1 MKTRDVPQQPENSML
16 AGYQRACYA
25 VDDQGR
31 YVVVGSVGWEVE
43 NVVNAQAN
51 DEVRAQI
58 AAALAQARRGETSPL
73 AYHMARRQMDPGM
86 LAAYAGFSRLRIR
99 WHLRP
104 GVFARLPERILRRYA
119 DALKLPLAELRALP
133 AEDDHERL

>member
-1 MKTRDVPQQPENSML
+1 ML
-16 AGYQRACYA
+16 AGHRRACYA
-25 VDDQGR
+25 QDEQGR

-58 AAALAQARRGETSPL
+58 AAALRRARRGETSPL
-73 AYHMARRQMDPGM
+73 AYHMARRQMDIGM
-86 LAAYAGFSRLRIR
+86 LASYSGFSRLRIR

-104 GVFARLPERILRRYA
+104 RAFARLPAALLQRYA
-119 DALKLPLAELRALP
+119 DALHIPLDELRALP
-133 AEDDHERL
+133 AEDDHDRL

>member
-1 MKTRDVPQQPENSML
+1 MKTRDVPQDQENSML

-25 VDDQGR
+25 VDEQGR

-51 DEVRAQI
+51 ADVQAQI
-58 AAALAQARRGETSPL
+58 EAAWQRARNGEVSPL
-73 AYHMARRQMDPGM
+73 AVHMARRQMDVAM
-86 LAAYAGFSRLRIR
+86 LASYSGFSRWRIR

-104 GVFARLPERILRRYA
+104 GVYARLPEKILQRYA
-119 DALKLPLAELRALP
+119 DALQIPVTELRTLP
-133 AEDDHERL
+133 VPGQHERL

>member
-25 VDDQGR
+25 IDENGR

-51 DEVRAQI
+51 EEVRRQI
-58 AAALAQARRGETSPL
+58 AEALESARRGEVSPL
-73 AYHMARRQMDPGM
+73 VYHMARRQMDLGM
-86 LAAYAGFSRLRIR
+86 LAAYSGFSRLRIR
-99 WHLRP
+99 WHRRP
-104 GVFARLPERILRRYA
+104 RVFARLPDTILQRYA
-119 DALKLPLAELRALP
+119 TALKIPLAELRTLP
-133 AEDDHERL
+133 EHDNHERL

>member
-1 MKTRDVPQQPENSML
+1 ML
-16 AGYQRACYA
+16 AGHRRACYA
-25 VDDQGR
+25 LDEQGR

-58 AAALAQARRGETSPL
+58 AAALTRARRGETSPL
-73 AYHMARRQMDPGM
+73 AYHMARRQMDIGM
-86 LAAYAGFSRLRIR
+86 LASYSGFSRLRIR

-104 GVFARLPERILRRYA
+104 RVFARLPATLLQRYA
-119 DALKLPLAELRALP
+119 DALHIPQDELRALP
-133 AEDDHERL
+133 SGDDHDRL

>member
-1 MKTRDVPQQPENSML
+1 MKTKDVPQHREDSML

-25 VDDQGR
+25 LDEQGR

-58 AAALAQARRGETSPL
+58 AAALARARRGAVSPL
-73 AYHMARRQMDPGM
+73 AYHMARRQMDVAM
-86 LAAYAGFSRLRIR
+86 LAAYSGISRLRIR

-104 GVFARLPERILRRYA
+104 SPFAHLPVTLLQRYA
-119 DALKLPLAELRALP
+119 DALQIPLAELRGLP
-133 AEDDHERL
+133 AGDDHDRL